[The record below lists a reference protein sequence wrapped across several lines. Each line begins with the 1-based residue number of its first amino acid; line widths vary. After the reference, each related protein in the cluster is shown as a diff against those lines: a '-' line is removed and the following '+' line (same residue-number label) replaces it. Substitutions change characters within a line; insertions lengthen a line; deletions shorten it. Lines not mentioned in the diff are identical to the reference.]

1 LIISIDADKTF
12 DKIQHPF
19 IIKAVMKLRLERR
32 YLNKIKVIYD
42 KLITNITLNREKLK
56 PFLIKTGVRQ
66 GYPLFPP
73 ST

>member
-1 LIISIDADKTF
+1 
-12 DKIQHPF
+12 
-19 IIKAVMKLRLERR
+19 MKLRLERR